1 MIDFRQAEAY
11 MQQFKKGPRLFADS
25 VSGVIVVR
33 DKRENIQSIA
43 EYLEDLK
50 RSLHRQV
57 DLNVK
62 VYSVEFTD
70 GRELAIDWNQVA
82 ILAGNT
88 AISASVALAPS
99 TLPAAFS
106 SANPLALT
114 IQNSKLD
121 MVINAIEEQGKLKLL
136 TQPRI
141 RTLNHQPAVVKIQ
154 RTTPFFV
161 SQSNVLQSQSGNAQ
175 GNNVQVNNVTTGTLL
190 SITPQIADNGV
201 VALDIIP
208 VVSRIIRT
216 DQYSQPTAFTN
227 SVTGAVTTTNTVLAT
242 APVVDIRQAATLV
255 KVKDEDTVVMGG
267 LVEEEATQTRK
278 KVPFLGDIP
287 GLGVLFTGMVDAKII
302 RELVFFVSPTVVTD
316 VPFAAH

>member
-1 MIDFRQAEAY
+1 
-11 MQQFKKGPRLFADS
+11 
-25 VSGVIVVR
+25 
-33 DKRENIQSIA
+33 
-43 EYLEDLK
+43 
-50 RSLHRQV
+50 
-57 DLNVK
+57 
-62 VYSVEFTD
+62 VEFTD

-82 ILAGNT
+82 VLAGNT
-88 AISASVALAPS
+88 AITASVALAPS

-121 MVINAIEEQGKLKLL
+121 MVIKAIEEQGKLKLL

-190 SITPQIADNGV
+190 SITPQIAENGV

-216 DQYSQPTAFTN
+216 DQFSQPTSFTN
-227 SVTGAVTTTNTVLAT
+227 TVTGAITTTNTVLAT

-267 LVEEEATQTRK
+267 LVEEEMTQTRK

-287 GLGVLFTGMVDAKII
+287 GLGVLFTGMVDAKIM